1 MIKRRVTKDYLERQ
15 LKLKPFG
22 IGTTDDD
29 LRQNVNLTS
38 IQRENVWHP
47 YYEVKIEEED
57 FKEKLQRQRMEKREA
72 EVQGSKDIVEIE
84 SKLKS
89 LEEKERAEQMAMAES
104 TGGEKKKTF
113 NLKNLQDRK
122 REEEKVEAAI
132 P

>member
-1 MIKRRVTKDYLERQ
+1 VIKRRVTKDYLERQ